1 MKVEVKNK
9 NNSKNTDK
17 EKERMKISYM
27 LNVLGFL
34 GFTGGLHRLYNGK
47 VATGLLWMFT
57 LGLFGLGQFVD
68 LFLIPNMVEEREIKL
83 RLKAG
88 LSPFGV
94 AESPQAIASEIY
106 QSPQETLM
114 IELLKSA
121 EKRDG
126 KLSVTQGVL
135 DTGAKFSQVEATLK
149 EMHKSGYVDIGNNPD
164 NGAVTYIFH
173 ELT

>member
-1 MKVEVKNK
+1 MKAVVKDKSNNK
-9 NNSKNTDK
+9 DTDK

-57 LGLFGLGQFVD
+57 LGLFGFGQFVD
-68 LFLIPNMVEEREIKL
+68 LFLIPNMVEEREMKL

-94 AESPQAIASEIY
+94 ASTPQVIAAEIY
-106 QSPQETLM
+106 ESPQETLM
-114 IELLKSA
+114 VELLKAA

-135 DTGAKFSQVEATLK
+135 ETGAKFSQVEATLK
-149 EMHKSGYVDIGNNPD
+149 EMHKSGYVGIGNNPD

>member
-1 MKVEVKNK
+1 MKVETKNK
-9 NNSKNTDK
+9 DK

-27 LNVLGFL
+27 LNLLGFL

-94 AESPQAIASEIY
+94 AETTQAVATEIY
-106 QSPQETLM
+106 RSPQESLM
-114 IELLKSA
+114 LELLKAA
-121 EKRDG
+121 ERRGG
-126 KLSVTQGVL
+126 KLSVTQGVIE
-135 DTGAKFSQVEATLK
+135 TGAAFSQVETTLK
-149 EMHKSGYVDIGNNPD
+149 EMHKSGYVGIGNNPE
-164 NGAVTYIFH
+164 NVAVTYIFH

>member
-1 MKVEVKNK
+1 MKVED
-9 NNSKNTDK
+9 NNNNRHKNTDR

-27 LNVLGFL
+27 LNALGFF
-34 GFTGGLHRLYNGK
+34 GCSGLHRLYNGK

-57 LGLFGLGQFVD
+57 LGFLGFGQFVD

-94 AESPQAIASEIY
+94 AETPQAIASEMY

-121 EKRDG
+121 EKRSG

-149 EMHKSGYVDIGNNPD
+149 EMHKSGYVGIGNNPD

>member
-1 MKVEVKNK
+1 MKVEVKDKNK
-9 NNSKNTDK
+9 NNGTDK

-57 LGLFGLGQFVD
+57 LGLFGFGQLVD
-68 LFLIPNMVEEREIKL
+68 LFLIPNMVEEREMKL

-94 AESPQAIASEIY
+94 APSHQVVASEIY
-106 QSPQETLM
+106 EPPQEILM
-114 IELLKSA
+114 LELLKAA
-121 EKRDG
+121 ENRGG
-126 KLSVTQGVL
+126 KLSVTQGVIE
-135 DTGAKFSQVEATLK
+135 TGAKFSQVEATLK
-149 EMHKSGYVDIGNNPD
+149 EMHKSGYVGIGNNPE

>member
-1 MKVEVKNK
+1 MKNEVKEKNK
-9 NNSKNTDK
+9 DK
-17 EKERMKISYM
+17 EKERLKISYM
-27 LNVLGFL
+27 LNLLGFL

-68 LFLIPNMVEEREIKL
+68 LFLIPNMVEEREMKL

-88 LSPFGV
+88 LSPFGI
-94 AESPQAIASEIY
+94 AQTPQAVASEIY
-106 QSPQETLM
+106 HSPQETLM
-114 IELLKSA
+114 VELLKAA
-121 EKRDG
+121 ENRGG
-126 KLSVTQGVL
+126 KLSVTQGVIE
-135 DTGAKFSQVEATLK
+135 TGATFSQVEAALK
-149 EMHKSGYVDIGNNPD
+149 QMHESGYVAIGNNPE